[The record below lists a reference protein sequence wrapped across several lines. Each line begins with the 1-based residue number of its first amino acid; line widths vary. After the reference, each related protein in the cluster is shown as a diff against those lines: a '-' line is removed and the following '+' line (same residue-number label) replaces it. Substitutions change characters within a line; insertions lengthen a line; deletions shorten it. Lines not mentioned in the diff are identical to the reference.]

1 MMQCYL
7 LVNTT
12 IFSKGL
18 FLGVVT
24 QGILVYSSLE
34 HKTDKRWYISG
45 IPITL
50 ETWAVLW
57 GALEEAVGLGCSTI
71 PLTPL

>member
-34 HKTDKRWYISG
+34 QKTDKRWYISG

-50 ETWAVLW
+50 ETWAVL
-57 GALEEAVGLGCSTI
+57 
-71 PLTPL
+71 